1 LTLSWTALFV
11 LSLLLQYFS
20 FAAAPSVLAVHDE
33 GLFELDGNTVANN
46 ASPPIGPAEDWDSHP
61 GATGNRS
68 LFITDGLGLV
78 DDIFTGGS
86 SKDDLNTTGWK
97 WKTGSVQD
105 KDDIEHAFAVSYD
118 KSGHTFVY
126 FGLDR
131 FSNGG
136 DAFTGFWFFK
146 NGISKTAAGGFTP
159 AHTVG
164 DLLVQADFTNGGAAS
179 TINLYEWVGSGGDTN
194 GTLNKLASGQIC
206 TGAPV
211 NDKACAVTN
220 TGPINPSWPF
230 DDKGQAGTNNL
241 IPANSFFEGGIDL
254 DNLFGGKA
262 PCFSSFLAE
271 TRSSQAVDSTLSDVA
286 TGDFNTCVPPTL
298 ATQSSTATADFGG
311 TVSDTATLSGNDGP
325 ASGSV
330 AFFICTPAQ
339 VTAAGCP
346 AGSGSQVG
354 SAVAVTTSANG
365 GTATSSNYTVGLTS
379 AAVGKYC
386 WRAEYTPDQASQ
398 YLATKHTNATTECFT
413 VAPATID
420 ITKTANPAGPV
431 NAGDTIGFD
440 VTVTNTGTG
449 TALGVTVNDPLPA
462 GINWSIVPASAD
474 CSISGAVGSQVLGCG
489 PRSLAAG
496 ASFSVHIQGATDPA
510 DCGTVTNADAHVT
523 TSNDGDDHASASVVV
538 NCPDIKVEKTPDNGT
553 VQAGQNATFTIVVT
567 NLGPGTANDVT
578 LSDNLPAGYTWSV
591 GGADGASC
599 SINTAPNPDVLSC
612 TFGTMASGA
621 TKTITLTALTSG
633 ANCDVIPNTAT
644 AASSNEPSNK
654 LGNNSDSGSI
664 DVLCANV
671 TIVKDANPVGP
682 VSAGD
687 EIGFDITVTNNG
699 DGIATDVHVSDPLP
713 GGITW
718 TADAPTGDT
727 TGLTCNIVAGALVCN
742 DASMGAGESF
752 KVHIHGVTDAA
763 DCGTINNTA
772 SVTTGNDG
780 SGSDPASVVVQCPDI
795 SVVKSGNGPLIP
807 GDTATFTITVSNAG
821 PGQAKNV
828 HVADTLPGGVNW
840 AIVPPVAGCSIA
852 AGALSCDF
860 ASLAAGAHVDIV
872 ISGTVDN
879 NDCGPIPNHVTVSAS
894 NEPAGATGNNSA
906 DATIVVQ
913 CADVSVVKTADVSPI
928 SAGQNAAFSITVTNN
943 GPDAAVNVVL
953 NDTLPAGVAWTVSNV
968 TKNGSTV
975 SNPCAAI
982 SGGTL
987 HCDLGD
993 MANGDVF
1000 VIHIGG
1006 ETDFADCGTLH
1017 NVVTIGADNEPAGA
1031 GANNTDDADVV
1042 VNCPVLGIAKS
1053 ADHQAPVL
1061 IGSQIGFTITV
1072 ANNGQG
1078 TAFNVHVSDTLNP
1091 DFSWSIQ
1098 SHTGALTW
1106 SLVGNALTASGDL
1119 PPGTS
1124 SVHVVAQTSVEN
1136 SATQCG
1142 PVPNTAFLTQGEAAI
1157 GNDSASESVRCPA
1170 IGIDKTSN
1178 DADGIVDAGQTV
1190 TFTIHGSVSDGPV
1203 TNGTIT
1209 DTLPVG
1215 ETYVAGSQSSTPAA
1229 DSFTVSADG
1238 RTLTWSYDSLAN
1250 GDPAVTVTYDVT
1262 IDAAAQGA
1270 LTNVAELCV
1279 SEVPTCVSD
1288 DETVTPNPQ
1297 IGIDKASNDADGK
1310 VDPGQTVTFTIHGIV
1325 SSNPVTGAVVTD
1337 TLPVGQTYVAGSE
1350 SSSPMETSFNASADG
1365 RTLTWTYASLAVGDP
1380 AVTITYDVTIDSV
1393 ASGALIN
1400 VAELCVSEV
1409 PDCVS
1414 ADATV
1419 NPTASLGIQK
1429 SNNAPLVAT
1438 ATGTGTTV
1446 DLPTA
1451 KEGDTV
1457 TYTLDYTVTGAV
1469 HHAVITDVLPAGVT
1483 YTAGTASSDA
1493 QFTFQSYDTAT
1504 RTLTWKAAE
1513 VTENGSLHYD
1523 ATIDAGAAEH
1533 AQPLVNVATIDSD
1546 ETEPAS
1552 DNSPVFVPPAPEAL
1566 TPPPTDTLAPSA
1578 APSNPGFALMLIL
1591 LSVAAFALAIGFITP
1606 VPEHVR
1612 RRDRLG

>member
-1 LTLSWTALFV
+1 

-752 KVHIHGVTDAA
+752 KVHVHGVTDAA

-828 HVADTLPGGVNW
+828 HVSDTLPGGVNW

-1469 HHAVITDVLPAGVT
+1469 HNAVITDVLPAGVT

>member
-1 LTLSWTALFV
+1 

-982 SGGTL
+982 SGGAL

-1469 HHAVITDVLPAGVT
+1469 HNAVITDVLPAGVT

>member
-1 LTLSWTALFV
+1 

-975 SNPCAAI
+975 SNPCDAI

-1469 HHAVITDVLPAGVT
+1469 HNAVITDVLPAGVT